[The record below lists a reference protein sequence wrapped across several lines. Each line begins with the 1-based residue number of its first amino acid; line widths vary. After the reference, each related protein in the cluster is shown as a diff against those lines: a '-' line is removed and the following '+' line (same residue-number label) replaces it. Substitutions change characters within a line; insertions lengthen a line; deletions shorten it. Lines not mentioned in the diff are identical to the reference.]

1 MKGCLSQPLWCC
13 SLHLL
18 SSSSF
23 GQLEDKM
30 VTTDPPLYYTFT
42 SRHQDRLHR
51 ELFAFLHLILDW
63 FFFQNHTS
71 IITSIIYILKKKESL
86 GGIVLHIDG
95 GLSSHSFFFLFF
107 FLRSESFW
115 FCYSVNTIEDFLLF
129 YGERERERENVEEN
143 LLAKYCKKR
152 SLLVL

>member
-71 IITSIIYILKKKESL
+71 IITSIIYIKKESL
-86 GGIVLHIDG
+86 SSIVLHIDG
-95 GLSSHSFFFLFF
+95 GLSSHSFFFSFF
-107 FLRSESFW
+107 FYEKRVILV
-115 FCYSVNTIEDFLLF
+115 CYSVNTIEDFLLF
-129 YGERERERENVEEN
+129 
-143 LLAKYCKKR
+143 
-152 SLLVL
+152 

>member
-71 IITSIIYILKKKESL
+71 IITSIIYIYKKKGEF
-86 GGIVLHIDG
+86 GWYCFAHRWWFVE
-95 GLSSHSFFFLFF
+95 SFFFSFF
-107 FLRSESFW
+107 LFLRSESFW

-129 YGERERERENVEEN
+129 YGERERENVEEN